1 MELWFSLWFMI
12 VCSFIIQYL
21 AMSII
26 MTNSLNN
33 ITFSLGKFYIS
44 VIMSLFMGLTEV
56 VMFDIH
62 MQTVSFVYYLSLGIF
77 LFLFIYLY
85 RNQIYVDDKDYLAEM
100 IEHHSMAILTS
111 DGILQKHPTLQIKHL
126 AENII
131 SIQEK
136 EINYMKQLIIH

>member
-85 RNQIYVDDKDYLAEM
+85 RNQIYVDDKEYLAEM

-111 DGILQKHPTLQIKHL
+111 DGILQKHPTLQIKNL

>member
-62 MQTVSFVYYLSLGIF
+62 MQTVSFVYYLFDG
-77 LFLFIYLY
+77 YL
-85 RNQIYVDDKDYLAEM
+85 NK
-100 IEHHSMAILTS
+100 
-111 DGILQKHPTLQIKHL
+111 
-126 AENII
+126 
-131 SIQEK
+131 
-136 EINYMKQLIIH
+136 

>member
-1 MELWFSLWFMI
+1 MELQFSLWFMMT
-12 VCSFIIQYL
+12 CSFVIQF
-21 AMSII
+21 AVMSSF
-26 MTNSLNN
+26 MTNSYNN

-44 VIMSLFMGLTEV
+44 IVMSLLMGLTEV

-62 MQTVSFVYYLSLGIF
+62 MNTVSFVYYLSLGLL
-77 LFLFIYLY
+77 LFIFIYLY
-85 RNQIYVDDKDYLAEM
+85 RNQLYIEDKDYLAEM

-111 DGILQKHPTLQIKHL
+111 EGILQKNPSPRVKEL

-136 EINYMKQLIIH
+136 EIKFMKQLLIN